1 MKNSILVARLAAL
14 EIMIFAMA
22 QRLQSS
28 DFKKDLEE
36 QKEIAIIALSNT
48 LTSDETIQYLEA
60 TLDRYEE
67 FLGLHK

>member
-1 MKNSILVARLAAL
+1 MKDNILVARLAAL